1 MARTKQTFKTGTYQ
15 GVNRGVG
22 AKAARARASQLGIG
36 GKAIAART
44 LQGAQHGIGGKA
56 IKKRNTPKNYYNVQ
70 VGESTLSG
78 GGGCL
83 ANALQTYYVSFFM
96 KQEFMY
102 ACEGNISDCIRIL

>member
-36 GKAIAART
+36 GKDIAARA
-44 LQGAQHGIGGKA
+44 LQGAQHGVGG
-56 IKKRNTPKNYYNVQ
+56 NVP
-70 VGESTLSG
+70 VGESPLSG

-102 ACEGNISDCIRIL
+102 ACEGNMSDCIRILSR